1 MLAAYRAHVDERA
14 KQGLVPLPLTAD
26 WTRALC
32 ALLEKPPAGEADVLR
47 ALLTDRV
54 SPGVDPAAK
63 VKAEWLGKV
72 AHGDI
77 ASPVFS
83 REQAIVLLGTMLG
96 GYNVPFLVRELEGDH
111 AALAADQLAR
121 LVLIFDHFQV
131 VAKLAAGGNAI
142 AANLIE
148 RWAAAEWFT
157 SRSPIAAEISG
168 VIYKIPGETNTDDL
182 SPAQAAV
189 SRSDI
194 PLHALEMY
202 KTKDPGCITALLALR
217 AKGKNVI
224 IAGDVYGTGS
234 SRMSATNSVMWYTGH
249 DLPGTPNK
257 RTGSVL
263 LGSIIAPIFLDTWR
277 DAGGFALTVDVGVL
291 NTGDEIT
298 IRTRTGEVLK
308 NGAVI
313 ITGKIKTN
321 TVYDEVQAGG
331 RTNLIIGRAL
341 TWRACDH
348 LKKQYPANFTK
359 PALPNDDGKGYT
371 LAQKMI
377 GRACGVKGVRP
388 GMSVE
393 AKATTVGSQD
403 TTGPMTADELKD
415 LACLTFSAD
424 LVMQSFCHTAA
435 YPTAKDAKMHRW
447 LPEFIVER
455 NGVALRPGDGIIH
468 TWLNRMCL
476 PDTVGTGGDSHTRFP
491 IGISFPGGSGLVA
504 FAAAIGYMPL
514 DVPESV
520 LVKFT
525 GKLQPGVTLR
535 DLVNAVPWIA
545 LQSGDLTLE
554 KKGKKNVFNG
564 RVLEIEGLEHLTA
577 EQAFEMSDASAERSA
592 AACTINLSEASVA
605 DYLKS
610 NAALL
615 KDMLKD
621 GYGHR
626 DTIQRRISAM
636 EAWQKKPEL
645 LRADPGVQLVNQ
657 QDVLANGKKIGSV
670 ADVADKRYVR
680 VFTIDLNAIEE
691 PLVACPNDPD
701 KIKSLS
707 ELAGNKID
715 EVFVGSC
722 MTNIGHFRALSN
734 VYKHSKV
741 DYLNTVTW
749 ISPPTRMDEA
759 VLASEGHYGLF
770 GQIGARREIPGCS
783 LCMGNQARVKPGAH
797 VFSTSTRNF
806 DNRMGRDAQ
815 VYLGSAELAA
825 VISIMGKIP
834 TKTEYLEIMAKCVNP
849 FEKSIYK
856 YLDFSQLSA
865 RVTDYAV
872 SSTAPV
878 AVPAASP
885 SK

>member
-14 KQGLVPLPLTAD
+14 KQGLVPLPFPAD
-26 WTRALC
+26 WTRELC
-32 ALLEKPPAGEADVLR
+32 ALLEKPPAGEAEVLK

-72 AHGDI
+72 AHGET

-96 GYNVPFLVRELEGDH
+96 GYNVPFLTRELEGPH
-111 AALAADQLAR
+111 AALAADQLAK
-121 LVLIFDHFQV
+121 LVLIFDNFQV
-131 VAKLAAGGNAI
+131 VAKLAKDGNAI
-142 AANLIE
+142 AAKLIE

-157 SRSPIAAEISG
+157 SRSPIAEVISG

-202 KTKDPGCITALLALR
+202 KTKDPACIPTLLDLR
-217 AKGKNVI
+217 AKGKTVI

-234 SRMSATNSVMWYTGH
+234 SRKSATNSVMWYTGH

-277 DAGGFALTVDVGVL
+277 DAGGFALTVDVAVL
-291 NTGDEIT
+291 STGDEIT
-298 IRTRTGEVLK
+298 IKTKTGEVLK
-308 NGAVI
+308 NGSVI
-313 ITGKIKTN
+313 VTGKIKSN

-348 LKKQYPANFTK
+348 LKKPYPANFTK

-468 TWLNRMCL
+468 SWLNRMCL

-535 DLVNAVPWIA
+535 DLVNAIPWVA
-545 LQSGDLTLE
+545 LLTGDLTLE

-564 RVLEIEGLEHLTA
+564 RILEIEGLETLGA
-577 EQAFEMSDASAERSA
+577 EQAFELSDASAERSA
-592 AACTINLSEASVA
+592 AACVVNLSEASVA

-610 NAALL
+610 NIALL
-615 KDMLKD
+615 TAMMAD
-621 GYGHR
+621 GYGHQA
-626 DTIQRRISAM
+626 TIQKRIDAM
-636 EAWQKKPEL
+636 TTWLAKPDL
-645 LRADPGVQLVNQ
+645 LRADPGLE
-657 QDVLANGKKIGSV
+657 LANTKPIIDGRGKTVGTV
-670 ADVADKRYVR
+670 ADAADKRYAK
-680 VFTIDLNAIEE
+680 VFVIDMNAIDE
-691 PLVACPNDPD
+691 PLLALPNDPD
-701 KIKSLS
+701 KIKTLS
-707 ELAGNKID
+707 EVAGSKID

-722 MTNIGHFRALSN
+722 MTNIGHFRALAN
-734 VYKHSKV
+734 VYKNSKV
-741 DYLNTVTW
+741 EYLNAVTW
-749 ISPPTRMDEA
+749 ICPPTRMDEA
-759 VLASEGHYGLF
+759 VLNQEGHYGLF

-783 LCMGNQARVKPGAH
+783 LCMGNQSRVRPNAH

-806 DNRMGRDAQ
+806 DNRMGKDAQ
-815 VYLGSAELAA
+815 VYLGSAELAG

-834 TKTEYLEIMAKCVNP
+834 TKDEYLAVMAKCVSP
-849 FEKSIYK
+849 FEKTIYK
-856 YLDFSQLSA
+856 YLDFTQLSA
-865 RVTDYAV
+865 RVPDFSV
-872 SSTAPV
+872 KS
-878 AVPAASP
+878 
-885 SK
+885 

>member
-14 KQGLVPLPLTAD
+14 KQGLVPLPLTPE
-26 WTRALC
+26 WTRELC
-32 ALLEKPPAGEADVLR
+32 ALLEKPPAGEADVLKM
-47 ALLTDRV
+47 LLVERV
-54 SPGVDPAAK
+54 SPGVDPSAK
-63 VKAEWLGKV
+63 MKAEWLGKV
-72 AHGDI
+72 AHGQVS
-77 ASPVFS
+77 SPVFS
-83 REQAIVLLGTMLG
+83 SEQAISLLGTMLG
-96 GYNVPFLVRELEGDH
+96 GYNVPFLTRELEGPH
-111 AALAADQLAR
+111 AALAADQLAK

-131 VAKLAAGGNAI
+131 VAKLAKQGNAV
-142 AANLIE
+142 AAKLIE

-157 SRSPIAAEISG
+157 SRAPIADVISG
-168 VIYKIPGETNTDDL
+168 VIYKIAGETNTDDL

-202 KTKDPGCITALLALR
+202 KTKDPNCMTTLLAWR
-217 AKGKNVI
+217 AAGKNVI

-234 SRMSATNSVMWYTGH
+234 SRKSATNSVMWYTGR
-249 DLPGTPNK
+249 DIPGTPNK
-257 RTGSVL
+257 RTGSIL

-298 IRTRTGEVLK
+298 IRTKTGEVLK
-308 NGAVI
+308 NGNVI
-313 ITGKIKTN
+313 VTGKIKSN

-341 TWRACDH
+341 TWRACDY
-348 LKKQYPANFTK
+348 LKKSYPANFTK

-377 GRACGVKGVRP
+377 GRSCGVKGVRP

-468 TWLNRMCL
+468 SWLNRMCL

-535 DLVNAVPWIA
+535 DLVNAIPWVA
-545 LQSGDLTLE
+545 LLTGDLTLE
-554 KKGKKNVFNG
+554 KKGKKNVYNG
-564 RVLEIEGLEHLTA
+564 RILEIEGLETLTA
-577 EQAFEMSDASAERSA
+577 EQAFELSDASAERSA
-592 AACTINLSEASVA
+592 AACAVNLSEASVA
-605 DYLKS
+605 EYLKS
-610 NAALL
+610 NIALL
-615 KDMLKD
+615 TAMLAD
-621 GYGHR
+621 GYGHQT
-626 DTIQRRISAM
+626 TIQKRIDAM
-636 EAWQKKPEL
+636 KAWLAKPEL
-645 LRADPGVQLVNQ
+645 LRADPGLELTNQ
-657 QDVLANGKKIGSV
+657 KPIVDGRGKTVGTV
-670 ADVADKRYVR
+670 AEAADQRYAK
-680 VFTIDLNAIEE
+680 VFVIDMNAIDE
-691 PLVACPNDPD
+691 PLLALPNDPD
-701 KIKSLS
+701 KIKTMS
-707 ELAGNKID
+707 EVAGNKID

-722 MTNIGHFRALSN
+722 MTNIGHFRALAN

-741 DYLNTVTW
+741 EYLNAVTW
-749 ISPPTRMDEA
+749 ICPPTRMDEA
-759 VLASEGHYGLF
+759 VLNQEGHYGLF

-783 LCMGNQARVKPGAH
+783 LCMGNQARVRPGAF

-806 DNRMGRDAQ
+806 DNRMGKDAQ
-815 VYLGSAELAA
+815 CYLGSAELAG

-834 TKTEYLEIMAKCVNP
+834 TKSEYLDIMAKCVSP

-856 YLDFSQLSA
+856 YLDFTQLSA
-865 RVTDYAV
+865 RVPNFAV
-872 SSTAPV
+872 KS
-878 AVPAASP
+878 
-885 SK
+885 

>member
-1 MLAAYRAHVDERA
+1 MLAAYRAHVYERA
-14 KQGLVPLPLTAD
+14 KLGLVPLPLTPE
-26 WTRALC
+26 WTRELC
-32 ALLEKPPAGEADVLR
+32 GLLENPPAGEADVLKT
-47 ALLTDRV
+47 LLAERV
-54 SPGVDPAAK
+54 SPGVDPSAK
-63 VKAEWLGKV
+63 IKAEWLGKV
-72 AHGDI
+72 AHGHVS
-77 ASPVFS
+77 SPVFS
-83 REQAIVLLGTMLG
+83 REQAISLLGTMLG
-96 GYNVPFLVRELEGDH
+96 GYNVPYLTRELEGPH
-111 AALAADQLAR
+111 AALAADQLAK

-131 VAKLAAGGNAI
+131 VAKLAKEGSAV
-142 AANLIE
+142 AAKLIE
-148 RWAAAEWFT
+148 RWAGAEWFT
-157 SRSPIAAEISG
+157 SRAPIADVISG
-168 VIYKIPGETNTDDL
+168 VIYKIAGETNTDDL

-202 KTKDPGCITALLALR
+202 KTKDPNCMSTLLAWR
-217 AKGKNVI
+217 AAGKNVI

-234 SRMSATNSVMWYTGH
+234 SRKSATNSVMWYTGR
-249 DLPGTPNK
+249 DIPGTPNK
-257 RTGSVL
+257 RTGSIL

-298 IRTRTGEVLK
+298 IHTKTGEVLK
-308 NGAVI
+308 NDCVI
-313 ITGKIKTN
+313 VTGKIKSN

-341 TWRACDH
+341 TWRACDY
-348 LKKQYPANFTK
+348 LKKSYPANFTK

-377 GRACGVKGVRP
+377 GRSCGVKGVRP

-468 TWLNRMCL
+468 SWLNRMCL

-535 DLVNAVPWIA
+535 DLVNAIPWVA
-545 LQSGDLTLE
+545 LLTGDLTLE
-554 KKGKKNVFNG
+554 KKGKKNVYNG
-564 RVLEIEGLEHLTA
+564 RILEIEGLETLTA
-577 EQAFEMSDASAERSA
+577 EQAFELSDASAERSA
-592 AACTINLSEASVA
+592 AACAVNLSEASVA
-605 DYLKS
+605 EYLKS
-610 NAALL
+610 NIALL
-615 KDMLKD
+615 TAMLAD
-621 GYGHR
+621 GYGHQT
-626 DTIQRRISAM
+626 TIQKRIDAM
-636 EAWQKKPEL
+636 KAWLAKPEL
-645 LRADPGVQLVNQ
+645 LRADPGLELTNQ
-657 QDVLANGKKIGSV
+657 KPIVDGRGKTVGSV
-670 ADVADKRYVR
+670 AEAADQRYAK
-680 VFTIDLNAIEE
+680 VFVIDMNAIDE
-691 PLVACPNDPD
+691 PLLALPNDPD
-701 KIKSLS
+701 KIKTLS
-707 ELAGNKID
+707 EVAGNKID

-722 MTNIGHFRALSN
+722 MTNIGHFRALAN

-741 DYLNTVTW
+741 EYLNAVTW
-749 ISPPTRMDEA
+749 ICPPTRMDEA
-759 VLASEGHYGLF
+759 VLNQEGHYGLF

-783 LCMGNQARVKPGAH
+783 LCMGNQARVRPGAF

-806 DNRMGRDAQ
+806 DNRMGKDAQ
-815 VYLGSAELAA
+815 CYLGSAELAG

-834 TKTEYLEIMAKCVNP
+834 TKSEYLDIMAKCVSP

-856 YLDFSQLSA
+856 YLDFTQLSA
-865 RVTDYAV
+865 RVPNFAMK
-872 SSTAPV
+872 S
-878 AVPAASP
+878 
-885 SK
+885 

>member
-14 KQGLVPLPLTAD
+14 KQGLVPLPLTAE
-26 WTRALC
+26 WTRELC
-32 ALLEKPPAGEADVLR
+32 ALLEQPPAGEAEVLKT
-47 ALLTDRV
+47 LLTERV

-63 VKAEWLGKV
+63 VKAEWLGRV
-72 AHGDI
+72 AHGET

-83 REQAIVLLGTMLG
+83 REQAIALLGTMLG
-96 GYNVPFLVRELEGDH
+96 GYNVPYLTRELEGPH

-121 LVLIFDHFQV
+121 MVLIFDNFQV
-131 VAKLAAGGNAI
+131 VARLAAGGNAV
-142 AANLIE
+142 AARLIE

-157 SRSPIAAEISG
+157 SRAPIAAEISG

-202 KTKDPGCITALLALR
+202 KTKDPGCIKALLDLR
-217 AKGKNVI
+217 AKGKTVI

-234 SRMSATNSVMWYTGH
+234 SRKSATNSVMWYTGR
-249 DLPGTPNK
+249 DIPGTPNK
-257 RTGSVL
+257 RTGSLL

-291 NTGDEIT
+291 STGDEVT
-298 IRTRTGEVLK
+298 IRTGTGEVLK
-308 NGAVI
+308 NGKVI
-313 ITGKIKTN
+313 VTGKVKSN

-348 LKKQYPANFTK
+348 LKRAYPANFAR

-468 TWLNRMCL
+468 SWLNRMCL

-535 DLVNAVPWIA
+535 DLVNAIPWVA
-545 LQSGDLTLE
+545 LLTGDLTLE
-554 KKGKKNVFNG
+554 KKGKKNVYNG
-564 RVLEIEGLEHLTA
+564 RILEIEGLETLTA
-577 EQAFEMSDASAERSA
+577 EQAFELSDASAERSA
-592 AACTINLSEASVA
+592 AACAVNLSEASVA

-610 NAALL
+610 NIALL
-615 KDMLKD
+615 TAMKAD
-621 GYGHR
+621 GYGHQA
-626 DTIQRRISAM
+626 TIQKRIDAM
-636 EAWQKKPEL
+636 KMWLAKPEL
-645 LRADPGVQLVNQ
+645 LRADPGLELVNQ
-657 QDVLANGKKIGSV
+657 KPIVDGRGKTVGTA
-670 ADVADKRYVR
+670 ADAADKRYAK
-680 VFTIDLNAIEE
+680 VFVIDMNAIDE
-691 PLVACPNDPD
+691 PLLALPNDPD
-701 KIKSLS
+701 KIKTLS
-707 ELAGNKID
+707 EVAGNKID

-722 MTNIGHFRALSN
+722 MTNIGHFRALAN
-734 VYKHSKV
+734 VYKNSGV
-741 DYLNTVTW
+741 EYLNTVTW
-749 ISPPTRMDEA
+749 ISPPTRMDET
-759 VLASEGHYGLF
+759 VLNQEGHYGLF
-770 GQIGARREIPGCS
+770 GKIGARREIPGCS
-783 LCMGNQARVKPGAH
+783 LCMGNQARVRPNAH

-806 DNRMGRDAQ
+806 DNRMGKDAQ
-815 VYLGSAELAA
+815 CYLGSAELAG
-825 VISIMGKIP
+825 VISMAGRIP
-834 TKTEYLEIMAKCVNP
+834 TKDEYLAVMAKCVSP

-856 YLDFSQLSA
+856 YLDFTQLSA
-865 RVTDYAV
+865 RVPDYSV
-872 SSTAPV
+872 G
-878 AVPAASP
+878 AAA
-885 SK
+885 K

>member
-1 MLAAYRAHVDERA
+1 MLAAYRAHVEERA
-14 KQGLVPLPLTAD
+14 KQGIPPLPLTPD
-26 WTRALC
+26 WTRELC
-32 ALLEKPPAGEADVLR
+32 TLLEKPPAGEADFLKH
-47 ALLTDRV
+47 LISERV

-63 VKAEWLGKV
+63 VKAEWLGSV
-72 AHGDI
+72 AH
-77 ASPVFS
+77 AETTSPVIS
-83 REQAIVLLGTMLG
+83 REQAIRLLGTMLG
-96 GYNVPFLVRELEGDH
+96 GYNVPFLVRELEGPH

-121 LVLIFDHFQV
+121 MVLIFDNFEV
-131 VAKLAAGGNAI
+131 VAKLAKGGNAT
-142 AANLIE
+142 AARLIE

-157 SRSPIAAEISG
+157 SRSPIEEEITG
-168 VIYKIPGETNTDDL
+168 TIYKIPGETNTDDL

-189 SRSDI
+189 SRPDI

-202 KTKDPGCITALLALR
+202 RTKDPGAVKALNDLR
-217 AKGKNVI
+217 AAGRRVI
-224 IAGDVYGTGS
+224 IVGDVYGTGS
-234 SRMSATNSVMWYTGH
+234 SRKSATNSVMWYTGR
-249 DLPGTPNK
+249 DIYGTPNK

-263 LGSIIAPIFLDTWR
+263 LGGIIAPIFLDTWR
-277 DAGGFALTVDVGVL
+277 DAGGFALTVDVSQM
-291 NTGDEIT
+291 NTGDVIT
-298 IRTRTGEVLK
+298 IKTRTGEISK
-308 NGAVI
+308 NGSLLA
-313 ITGKIKTN
+313 TGKVKSN

-348 LKKQYPANFTK
+348 LKKPYPSNFAK

-371 LAQKMI
+371 LAQKII

-468 TWLNRMCL
+468 SWLNRMCL

-491 IGISFPGGSGLVA
+491 IGVSFPGGSGLVA

-535 DLVNAVPWIA
+535 DLVNAIPWVA
-545 LQSGDLTLE
+545 LLTGDLTLE
-554 KKGKKNVFNG
+554 KKGKKNVYNG
-564 RVLEIEGLEHLTA
+564 RILEIEGLETLTA
-577 EQAFEMSDASAERSA
+577 EQAFELSDASAERSA
-592 AACTINLSEASVA
+592 AACAINLSEASVA
-605 DYLKS
+605 EYLKS
-610 NAALL
+610 NIALL
-615 KDMLKD
+615 TAMIAD
-621 GYGHR
+621 GYGHKA
-626 DTIQRRISAM
+626 TIQKRIDAM
-636 EAWQKKPEL
+636 KAWLAKPEL
-645 LRADPGVQLVNQ
+645 LRADPGLELTNQ
-657 QDVLANGKKIGSV
+657 KPIIDGRGKTVGTV
-670 ADVADKRYVR
+670 ADAADKRYAKVY
-680 VFTIDLNAIEE
+680 VIDMDAIDE
-691 PLVACPNDPD
+691 PLVALPNDPD
-701 KIKSLS
+701 KIKTLS
-707 ELAGNKID
+707 EIAGNKMD

-722 MTNIGHFRALSN
+722 MTNIGHFRALAN

-741 DYLNTVTW
+741 EYLNTVTW

-759 VLASEGHYGLF
+759 VLNQEGHYGLF

-783 LCMGNQARVKPGAH
+783 LCMGNQARVRPGAH

-806 DNRMGRDAQ
+806 DNRMGKDAQ
-815 VYLGSAELAA
+815 VYLGSAELAG
-825 VISIMGKIP
+825 VISIMGRIP
-834 TKTEYLEIMAKCVNP
+834 TKAEYLDIMSKCVSP

-856 YLDFSQLSA
+856 YLDFTQLSA
-865 RVTDYAV
+865 RVPDYSV
-872 SSTAPV
+872 
-878 AVPAASP
+878 
-885 SK
+885 K

>member
-14 KQGLVPLPLTAD
+14 KQGLVPLPLTPE
-26 WTRALC
+26 WTRELC
-32 ALLEKPPAGEADVLR
+32 VLLEKSPAGEAEVLKT
-47 ALLTDRV
+47 LLIERV
-54 SPGVDPAAK
+54 SPGVDPSAK
-63 VKAEWLGKV
+63 IKAEWLGRV
-72 AHGDI
+72 AHGQVS
-77 ASPVFS
+77 SPVFS
-83 REQAIVLLGTMLG
+83 REQAIRLLGTMLG
-96 GYNVPFLVRELEGDH
+96 GYNVPYLTRELEGPH
-111 AALAADQLAR
+111 AALAADQLAK

-131 VAKLAAGGNAI
+131 VAKLAKEGNAI
-142 AANLIE
+142 AAKLIE

-157 SRSPIAAEISG
+157 SRAPIADVISG
-168 VIYKIPGETNTDDL
+168 VIYKIAGETNTDDL

-202 KTKDPGCITALLALR
+202 KTKDPNCMSTLLAWR
-217 AKGKNVI
+217 AAGKNVI

-234 SRMSATNSVMWYTGH
+234 SRKSATNSVMWYTGR
-249 DLPGTPNK
+249 DIPGTPNK

-298 IRTRTGEVLK
+298 IHTKTGEVLK
-308 NGAVI
+308 NDSVI
-313 ITGKIKTN
+313 ITGKIKSN

-341 TWRACDH
+341 TWRACDY
-348 LKKQYPANFTK
+348 LKKSYPANFTR

-377 GRACGVKGVRP
+377 GRSCGVKGVRP

-468 TWLNRMCL
+468 SWLNRMCL

-535 DLVNAVPWIA
+535 DLVNAIPWVA
-545 LQSGDLTLE
+545 LLTGDLTLE
-554 KKGKKNVFNG
+554 KKGKKNVYNG
-564 RVLEIEGLEHLTA
+564 RILEIEGLETLTA
-577 EQAFEMSDASAERSA
+577 EQAFELSDASAERSA
-592 AACTINLSEASVA
+592 AACAINLSEASVA
-605 DYLKS
+605 EYLKS
-610 NAALL
+610 NIALL
-615 KDMLKD
+615 TAMLAD
-621 GYGHR
+621 GYGHQA
-626 DTIQRRISAM
+626 TIQKRIDAM
-636 EAWQKKPEL
+636 KAWLAKPEL
-645 LRADPGVQLVNQ
+645 LRADPGLELTNQ
-657 QDVLANGKKIGSV
+657 KPIIDGRGKTVGSV
-670 ADVADKRYVR
+670 ADAADKRYAKIFV
-680 VFTIDLNAIEE
+680 IDMNAIDE
-691 PLVACPNDPD
+691 PLLALPNDPD
-701 KIKSLS
+701 KIKTLS
-707 ELAGNKID
+707 EVAGNKID

-722 MTNIGHFRALSN
+722 MTNIGHFRALAN

-741 DYLNTVTW
+741 EYLNTVTW

-759 VLASEGHYGLF
+759 VLNQEGHYGLF

-783 LCMGNQARVKPGAH
+783 LCMGNQARVRPGAF

-806 DNRMGRDAQ
+806 DNRMGKDAQ
-815 VYLGSAELAA
+815 CYLGSAELAG

-834 TKTEYLEIMAKCVNP
+834 TKSEYLDIMAKCVSP

-856 YLDFSQLSA
+856 YLDFTQLSA
-865 RVTDYAV
+865 RVPNFAV
-872 SSTAPV
+872 KS
-878 AVPAASP
+878 
-885 SK
+885 